1 MLPDSKKNFPIIDL
15 GDFCLREK
23 RDSDAQDFF
32 NYYSDSE
39 VNKYILCDIPQ
50 NLEEARR
57 ELNYWRNV
65 FYQNDGIYFAISEK
79 KSDRL
84 IGSIGLTSFNSYQA
98 RIEISYDLDK
108 RYWRC
113 GIMTKAINAL
123 VKYAFEDFAGKINRI
138 EAFVSTANLPSKNL
152 LLKCG
157 FQIEGILRQHRQ
169 HNGRFVDVFLFSILK
184 QDFERLKEPFL
195 GKI

>member
-1 MLPDSKKNFPIIDL
+1 MLPDSKKFFPTIDL
-15 GDFCLREK
+15 EDFCLREK

-32 NYYSDSE
+32 NYYSDPE
-39 VNKYILCDIPQ
+39 VSQYILCDIPQ
-50 NLEEARR
+50 DIEQARR

-79 KSDRL
+79 KTDRL
-84 IGSIGLTSFNSYQA
+84 IGSIGLTSFNSLQA
-98 RIEISYDLDK
+98 RIEISYDLNK
-108 RYWRC
+108 RYWRR
-113 GIMTKAINAL
+113 GIMNKAINAL

-169 HNGRFVDVFLFSILK
+169 HNGGFVDVFLFSMLK
-184 QDFERLKEPFL
+184 QDFDRLKEPFS
-195 GKI
+195 KRI